1 MIPDNDDPLE
11 ELRSR
16 IRDTQDAAQRLAGEH
31 ASARSQEVPPAGWA
45 SPEDHGQRATEV
57 QALVALI
64 ESLRELIPGE
74 LREQFQE
81 LARQVLLLARAII
94 DWWIERMEAEP
105 VTAAPTRAPV
115 VEDIP
120 IT

>member
-1 MIPDNDDPLE
+1 MNQTDDPLD

-31 ASARSQEVPPAGWA
+31 ASARSQEIPPAGWA
-45 SPEDHGQRATEV
+45 SPEDHAQRATEV

-64 ESLRELIPGE
+64 ESLRELIPE
-74 LREQFQE
+74 DLREQFRE

-94 DWWIERMEAEP
+94 DWWVERMEAQP
-105 VTAAPTRAPV
+105 ATPSAPGAPV

-120 IT
+120 IA